1 MSELLTL
8 NNKAVFAALLLVL
21 FTGPGCTATKMNV
34 DAQLVESEEWA
45 VRGRQGFLFRQRLRF
60 GPYDTQDVRRSWT
73 HGTGFSV
80 LVYQRERRRQTY
92 RYIFRE
98 GGSPLYEVGCEA
110 QYRRDSFDLKVI
122 EVDEQN
128 RQTLHCRIASVSNP
142 EDIWWMN
149 LREDHGHPMQGR
161 LMKGDVLFEVVGTNR
176 FAGSKWH
183 TWDATGYHVMEGEIA
198 LASIE
203 VINRGSVRLSRLLSD
218 DGKDAISA
226 VASAVLLYRDLRE

>member
-1 MSELLTL
+1 MSELFTQK
-8 NNKAVFAALLLVL
+8 NTVVFAALFLVL
-21 FTGPGCTATKMNV
+21 LAGPGCTATKMNV
-34 DAQLVESEEWA
+34 DAQLVESEELA
-45 VRGRQGFLFRQRLRF
+45 VRGRQGLLFRQRLRF
-60 GPYDTQDVRRSWT
+60 GPYDTQNVQRSWT

-98 GGSPLYEVGCEA
+98 GGIPLYEVGCEA
-110 QYRRDSFDLKVI
+110 QYRRGTFDLNVI

-128 RQTLHCRIASVSNP
+128 RQTLQCRIASVSNP

-176 FAGSKWH
+176 LAGSKWQ
-183 TWDATGYHVMEGEIA
+183 TWEATGYHVMEGEKA

-203 VINRGSVRLSRLLSD
+203 VINRGAVRLSRLLSD
-218 DGKDAISA
+218 DAKDAISA
-226 VASAVLLYRDLRE
+226 VASAVLLYQDLRE